1 MRLVKVSVLNG
12 SLSSLWPTSFGLFAW
27 LDFGPC
33 PLFFFLSLS
42 WVLSSDEVW
51 QGPLFYYQFE

>member
-12 SLSSLWPTSFGLFAW
+12 SITSLWPASFALFAW

-33 PLFFFLSLS
+33 PLFLFLSLS
-42 WVLSSDEVW
+42 WVLSFDQVW
-51 QGPLFYYQFE
+51 QGSSFYYQFE